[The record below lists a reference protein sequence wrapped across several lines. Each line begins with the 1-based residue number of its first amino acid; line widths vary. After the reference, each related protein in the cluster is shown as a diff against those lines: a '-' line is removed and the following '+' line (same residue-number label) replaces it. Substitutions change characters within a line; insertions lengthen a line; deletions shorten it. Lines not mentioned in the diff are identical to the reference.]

1 MAIEQKRYKIC
12 GGICVCIFT
21 QCLYILLLFLL
32 LLYDIYDYF
41 TGDRKNQKLFTIIIY
56 CELCFVL
63 CCVEANRTVLFLYY
77 IMFLFD
83 SFIFRFYSPG
93 TLFIVWWWSSS
104 RHLRV
109 CSRTEYVPGTL
120 HRLKTIFLS
129 PLYIYAFATVQ
140 CITWDRDRDLHIA
153 LWENTKLI
161 HNLCWCF
168 WDVENH
174 KPTQWWT
181 LCLCGYTHIL

>member
-1 MAIEQKRYKIC
+1 MVTLLQVRYLLQCTYIPTSLQQTINYNPKHTHTHTHKHTMAIEQKRYKIC

-93 TLFIVWWWSSS
+93 TLFIV
-104 RHLRV
+104 
-109 CSRTEYVPGTL
+109 
-120 HRLKTIFLS
+120 
-129 PLYIYAFATVQ
+129 
-140 CITWDRDRDLHIA
+140 
-153 LWENTKLI
+153 
-161 HNLCWCF
+161 
-168 WDVENH
+168 
-174 KPTQWWT
+174 
-181 LCLCGYTHIL
+181 